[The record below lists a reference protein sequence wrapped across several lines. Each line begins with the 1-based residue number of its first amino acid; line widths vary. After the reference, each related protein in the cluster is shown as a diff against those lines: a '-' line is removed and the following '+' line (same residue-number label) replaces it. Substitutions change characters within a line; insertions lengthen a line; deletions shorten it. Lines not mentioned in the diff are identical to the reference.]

1 MMMSRLLAALVLFW
15 VFGFVAFAIALPLPS
30 DGGKTDAVIV
40 LTGGEG
46 RIARGIHALD
56 EGWSQRML
64 VAGVDPEVRAVEFA
78 AEYKVSRKR
87 MKCCVTLDFKSVDTR
102 SNALE
107 ASRWIAVGRFK
118 SVRLVTTD
126 WHMRRAAFELERM
139 VPISVVI
146 VRDAVPSQPSLRILF
161 LEYHK
166 LLARELAA
174 LWGS

>member
-1 MMMSRLLAALVLFW
+1 M
-15 VFGFVAFAIALPLPS
+15 
-30 DGGKTDAVIV
+30 
-40 LTGGEG
+40 
-46 RIARGIHALD
+46 
-56 EGWSQRML
+56 
-64 VAGVDPEVRAVEFA
+64 
-78 AEYKVSRKR
+78 
-87 MKCCVTLDFKSVDTR
+87 
-102 SNALE
+102 
-107 ASRWIAVGRFK
+107 
-118 SVRLVTTD
+118 RLVTTD